1 MAITDAHDNSDLPR
15 PKSGTWASIELRVE
29 RLELRVGELETAV
42 SSVSRDVAGLVTDNK
57 LIQQE
62 QTHQKELMQTKFESL
77 ENLMHAI
84 GAKVDSLIDDV
95 KANYGD
101 TRASMASH
109 SDYEKEISSLREKV
123 EAQQKL
129 FDQLSGMGIIYR
141 YAAGAGVA
149 ALLMSGAA
157 LLHSLGVI

>member
-42 SSVSRDVAGLVTDNK
+42 SSVSKDVSGLSIDNK

-62 QTHQKELMQTKFESL
+62 QKHQKELMQTKFASL
-77 ENLMHAI
+77 ENL
-84 GAKVDSLIDDV
+84 V
-95 KANYGD
+95 KALSDKMDTIINDVRNNYGD
-101 TRASMASH
+101 TRATLASN
-109 SDYEKEISSLREKV
+109 SDFEKEIAMLREKV